1 MNFARLHGGPMAK
14 KRHKQR
20 AQVGLLGKDLTRR
33 SRGQCEL
40 CEARS
45 DVRPYELWPFPEEP
59 ELERA
64 LMLCA
69 RCRGWMEDEEI
80 VPVEAHFLSSAVWSE
95 EPAVKLA
102 AARMLLFN
110 EDPEDPWL
118 RDALDAADIDPVT
131 RELRVHEV
139 EA

>member
-1 MNFARLHGGPMAK
+1 MAK
-14 KRHKQR
+14 KRNKQR
-20 AQVGLLGKDLTRR
+20 PQVGVLGKLITRR
-33 SRGQCEL
+33 SRGMCEL
-40 CEARS
+40 CESKEDTRL
-45 DVRPYELWPFPEEP
+45 YELWPFPEEP
-59 ELERA
+59 EPERT
-64 LMLCA
+64 LMLCG
-69 RCRGWMEDEEI
+69 RCRTWMDDEEI
-80 VPVEAHFLSSAVWSE
+80 VPVQAHFLSSAVWSE

-118 RDALDAADIDPVT
+118 RDALDAADIDPVS